1 MHANH
6 TATADLVLE
15 QLPSGDHAWLRPV
28 AATELD
34 RYRLNPDRVVIVDVV
49 PDKPKFIARAEC
61 PQFVV
66 QTQAVYLISHAP
78 TADRVL
84 QWFTDPNDID
94 LDVETLDFGTVE
106 VLGQVDPNR
115 SPDDEEPR
123 YVLTEQGRRD
133 LAMARAFDKGA
144 TVAAASMICRACGKP
159 SINPLRAGCCIVC
172 ELLQPATCP
181 ACHQGQDT
189 PSCSRREHWGVA

>member
-15 QLPSGDHAWLRPV
+15 RLPNGEHAYLRPI
-28 AATELD
+28 AATPVD
-34 RYRLNPDRVVIVDVV
+34 RYRLDPARVVIADPV
-49 PDKPKFIARAEC
+49 PPKPKRTPRAEC
-61 PQFVV
+61 PEFVV
-66 QTQAVYLISHAP
+66 QTQTVYRVSHAP

-84 QWFTDPNDID
+84 QWFADPNDID

-115 SPDDEEPR
+115 SPADEELR

-133 LAMARAFDKGA
+133 LAMARAFDKGMN
-144 TVAAASMICRACGKP
+144 VADVLT
-159 SINPLRAGCCIVC
+159 SIQAR
-172 ELLQPATCP
+172 CP
-181 ACHQGQDT
+181 ACGQGQDT
-189 PSCSRREHWGVA
+189 PRCARREHWGVR